1 MRSLY
6 RAARDA
12 GHEMRSEITE
22 ERREEMS
29 EAPDA
34 RVEAVSV
41 PRRGCTVDQVAEI
54 FGGSIIWIENE

>member
-1 MRSLY
+1 
-6 RAARDA
+6 
-12 GHEMRSEITE
+12 MRSEITE